1 MVLNYILVG
10 CPWLEPCSLDL
21 KSSALLGHKA
31 PTECIIIKTSPS
43 SSGEG
48 GGGHCDTEQHVFSRS
63 HIKRSIF
70 CGNKNFLF
78 ENSNSMTLQFEKLIN
93 NLYAKRTISE
103 NEVAKPAFF
112 VVITW

>member
-1 MVLNYILVG
+1 M
-10 CPWLEPCSLDL
+10 
-21 KSSALLGHKA
+21 
-31 PTECIIIKTSPS
+31 
-43 SSGEG
+43 
-48 GGGHCDTEQHVFSRS
+48 
-63 HIKRSIF
+63 F